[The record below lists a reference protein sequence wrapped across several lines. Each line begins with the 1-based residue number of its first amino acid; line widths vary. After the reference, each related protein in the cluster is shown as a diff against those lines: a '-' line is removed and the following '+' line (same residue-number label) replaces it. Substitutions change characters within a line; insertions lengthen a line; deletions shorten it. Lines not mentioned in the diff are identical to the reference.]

1 MTKATDPVP
10 EESGANEISA
20 PNLSTPVTMS
30 MSSLHKNAAQGSGS
44 HFKDTH
50 TADNNY

>member
-10 EESGANEISA
+10 ENSGANEISA
-20 PNLSTPVTMS
+20 PNLSTTVTLS
-30 MSSLHKNAAQGSGS
+30 MSLLRKNAALGSGS

>member
-10 EESGANEISA
+10 EKSGANEISA
-20 PNLSTPVTMS
+20 PNPSTPVTLS
-30 MSSLHKNAAQGSGS
+30 MSSLHKNAALGSSS
-44 HFKDTH
+44 HLKDTH